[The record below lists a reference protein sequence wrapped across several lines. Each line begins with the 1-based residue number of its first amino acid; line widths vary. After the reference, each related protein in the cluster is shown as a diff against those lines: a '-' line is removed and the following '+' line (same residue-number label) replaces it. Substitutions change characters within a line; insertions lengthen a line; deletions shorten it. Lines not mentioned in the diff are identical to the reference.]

1 MLLIIGL
8 AIIGYAIFLGRR
20 IYLEERAV
28 KAIHECLADLELE
41 IEEHLR
47 KEETKIIKKAKNYLT
62 KKKTTKKAG
71 KNVRK

>member
-47 KEETKIIKKAKNYLT
+47 KERETKTIKKT